1 MTIGDREIELG
12 GERLDYRLK
21 RSERKTLGIS
31 VTPDGELIVTAPEDA
46 DQERIDEKLQ
56 KRAAWI
62 LDKLDLLSHLPPAIP
77 ERQFVPGETHL
88 FLGRQYRLKVDR
100 DQVGTERRDGRIVV
114 GGVPADEPA
123 RIRNRL
129 HRWYQ
134 REAIAVFSDRLS
146 SCWKKTQTP
155 SPRPKLKVSSM
166 ERRWGS
172 YLRNSH
178 SVMLNYQLVQAPIPL
193 IDYVITHELCHIDHG
208 DHGPAFLTGLNRMM
222 PDWERRKV
230 RLEAFFS

>member
-1 MTIGDREIELG
+1 MSTEDREIELG
-12 GERLDYRLK
+12 GEPLDYRLK
-21 RSERKTLGIS
+21 RSARKTLGIS
-31 VTPDGELIVTAPEDA
+31 VTPDGELIVTAPEDVE
-46 DQERIDEKLQ
+46 QERIDQKLQ

-62 LDKLDLLSHLPPAIP
+62 LDKLDLVSHLPPAIP
-77 ERQFVPGETHL
+77 KRQFVPGETHL

-100 DQVGTERRDGRIVV
+100 DQLGTERRDGRIIV
-114 GGVPADEPA
+114 GGVPADEPT

-134 REAIAVFSDRLS
+134 REAVTIFDERLG
-146 SCWKKTQTP
+146 SCWKKTQNIY
-155 SPRPKLKVSSM
+155 PRPKLKIASM

-172 YLRNSH
+172 YLRQSH
-178 SVMLNYQLVQAPIPL
+178 SVMLNYQLVQAPVQL

-208 DHGPAFLTGLNRMM
+208 HHGSAFLAGLNRMM

-230 RLEAFFS
+230 RLEAFFL